1 MKLWH
6 LDLQSLGASK
16 VFPLSTTLLT
26 CPKHGCGPYK
36 GSKSLSLSGLL
47 LGRPQLILF
56 WDAINRHHA
65 SFPQSIGTGQP
76 ALTWKQGV
84 LGADIGFPS
93 HRCPARVFRHPLTR
107 RSPQC
112 LVLGHSPGGILA
124 IRSPQL
130 HLPHTATQGDD
141 GTVKTVSPPPPL
153 HSRRKQPACLTFPAH
168 ALETGQPSPGCSA
181 AV

>member
-1 MKLWH
+1 MMKPWH
-6 LDLQSLGASK
+6 LDLQSPSASK
-16 VFPLSTTLLT
+16 VFPLST

-36 GSKSLSLSGLL
+36 GSKSLFLSGLL
-47 LGRPQLILF
+47 LGQPQLTLF

-84 LGADIGFPS
+84 LGAEIGFPS
-93 HRCPARVFRHPLTR
+93 HRCPAQVLRHPLTR
-107 RSPQC
+107 RSRKC

-124 IRSPQL
+124 KRSPQL

-141 GTVKTVSPPPPL
+141 GTVKTVNPPPL